1 MEIQLACRNKHQA
14 ILEAFSNLNDSK
26 VLTSIFF
33 YYMVTEWI
41 LNKLNKLTKI
51 FSKLIYY
58 GPLSYAYNNLFE
70 VADVNCPFLMENLSP

>member
-1 MEIQLACRNKHQA
+1 M
-14 ILEAFSNLNDSK
+14 ILRFSHPF
-26 VLTSIFF
+26 FF

-41 LNKLNKLTKI
+41 LNKLKKFTKI

-58 GPLSYAYNNLFE
+58 GPLNYAYNNLFE